1 MLDKILAT
9 KAEEIKD
16 IKLEK
21 QVHVPFY
28 SLKEALEKQ
37 QGIIRVIAEV
47 KKASPSKGVIRE
59 DFDPVSIAKSY
70 EAGGA
75 AALSVLTDVTYFQG
89 AREYVTA
96 VKQAVN
102 LPVLRKD
109 FIIDEKQIEESR
121 RIGADAILLIA
132 EAMKP
137 SRLHELYKEA
147 KATGLDVLVECHSK
161 DELTA
166 LLDEFEPEIIGINNR
181 DLKTFYTS
189 LDTTR
194 DLSALLPEE
203 SLLVSESGIATYEDV
218 LEVKKA
224 GARGVLVGES
234 LMRQP
239 DVEQALRKLLGETNV
254 STDI

>member
-16 IKLEK
+16 ITLEK
-21 QVHVPFY
+21 RAEVPFY
-28 SLKEALEKQ
+28 SLKEALEKK
-37 QGIIRVIAEV
+37 QGVIRVIAEV

-59 DFDPVSIAKSY
+59 HFDPVSIAESY

-89 AREYVTA
+89 AKEYVTA

-137 SRLHELYKEA
+137 QRLHELYNEA
-147 KATGLDVLVECHSK
+147 KNSGLDVLVECHSK

-194 DLSALLPEE
+194 NLSALLPEG

-239 DVEQALRKLLGETNV
+239 DVEQALRKLLGEFND
-254 STDI
+254 STGI